1 MQPNGHFAG
10 EGDVFNLNMGIS
22 FYDGPPVSVESR
34 EGQREKHPA
43 IGLVPLLEGGPF
55 LSGGG
60 GGPLDRHIAFSLAT
74 LSAFDIGS
82 HTLPLINHR
91 TVPSPLSFA
100 VVECGCFAVTPPSGL
115 RKSYSRLFLQMAR
128 ISNNS
133 PQRAIGNLDNN
144 DKKSGLAPHW
154 AIAFFSV
161 NSASNNNN
169 NYNDD
174 DGGGGGGNNS
184 SIINNVNKNNK
195 NNNSNDINGNN
206 ASNNNSNSN
215 NSNNN
220 NNNDADS
227 NSLFLRK
234 ILSRAFED
242 KSNVL
247 RKIDTNGSILTPTTT
262 SSTSNGF
269 TISSPQVLHSSHIL
283 NLRSEDDDDNF
294 TFYRKSPG
302 LVPGRRTYHNSPSES
317 NSVTS
322 SPSTRTLLEPITIDS
337 PESANSLLN
346 HPLDQCLTP
355 IPPSLWGSR
364 QRHACKHADTF
375 FTPSQVAGL
384 TSDNQHHLHL
394 HHIYHE
400 NSPLDPAIVFEP
412 NPEFAGFSP
421 CHETTLD
428 CPSSSSS
435 SPPPPSPPLLF
446 DSPPPSPSSLSDSPS
461 DSHSPPVDEL
471 ITPCLEP
478 VPPPVVQLQEQ
489 SEQEQLSGLQAI
501 FCNTSSPTECD
512 ILAEHSCAAL
522 EADRQLPPHSS
533 SSSFSSTSRP
543 TDPASSHSEQEPST
557 PAPLD
562 FESDLAM
569 PKQRL
574 SDSGASS
581 RTRPELSRPTSTA
594 TTGSH
599 STLKAPSSPHSI
611 SRMFSTKIRGLL
623 HTRDRRASSPLSP
636 VAPMEAQLNSQKASS
651 VSVPSSPRTVRPPV
665 VHPVQTEIVVQT
677 PTEDYG
683 LIPIGN
689 PFPQNGKDYTPSVVE
704 PRSGHSSYMSMDSPT
719 RTESTC
725 QDSSTSTESTGIPS
739 NRSSFRSLQEE
750 RRRSVSPE
758 SPITPDGD
766 YRFNRATPA
775 KTDTMDSIDYHY
787 EDALDDSRSQEV
799 PVFLDERSEVL
810 SLPIPSV
817 QIEAA
822 TPTVAMSKHSSHF
835 STAPSSRTA
844 AGAAAGAAAGP
855 PPVSRSRSA
864 SPVTRRAPSFAAAS
878 IREECGGR
886 ETPSFLAPRPAPI
899 PIPSSG
905 SVKPTMRPA
914 EGGPKLLRSSTMS
927 SRALAWKVPLSMTP
941 GGRPEYS
948 LRPSTATR
956 PGTSFS
962 TMSGR
967 SMGSTRVPG
976 SPTTTTR
983 GGGGNISE
991 VDETVALGGA
1001 QSPSVSTF
1009 NPEKSPSP
1017 PRGKPG
1023 SLMSASVPH
1032 EIAIPPAY
1040 DARSFRTAPV
1050 SPTATSEY
1058 SFTAGLSPKRIPD
1071 DMQMCPIVFHT
1082 EDSDADVCIP
1092 VFLPLPSPVM
1102 EPRRSRTVSLRH
1114 AFTRLNSHVN
1124 KRGTTTHITPDIIS
1138 RPSAEPPATIL
1149 EYDNPE
1155 NTAPTGGRTRATSS
1169 GSQPSGSSFSRW
1181 KSVHTRSSSNPSNPP
1196 PPAYSPPV
1204 VPAMPTLAPGVPQPI
1219 ALTDDEKSEIAR
1231 MPGTIFLKTAIKNDG
1246 PDGELTIQEHR
1257 LKPRKGMQGSGP
1269 AGKCRFCR
1277 RGPFPNMWVCLDS
1290 CGFVMCRICANESVQ
1305 GGEAELF

>member
-1 MQPNGHFAG
+1 
-10 EGDVFNLNMGIS
+10 
-22 FYDGPPVSVESR
+22 
-34 EGQREKHPA
+34 
-43 IGLVPLLEGGPF
+43 
-55 LSGGG
+55 
-60 GGPLDRHIAFSLAT
+60 
-74 LSAFDIGS
+74 
-82 HTLPLINHR
+82 
-91 TVPSPLSFA
+91 
-100 VVECGCFAVTPPSGL
+100 
-115 RKSYSRLFLQMAR
+115 MAR

-133 PQRAIGNLDNN
+133 SQRAIGDHDNN

-161 NSASNNNN
+161 NSAS
-169 NYNDD
+169 
-174 DGGGGGGNNS
+174 
-184 SIINNVNKNNK
+184 
-195 NNNSNDINGNN
+195 
-206 ASNNNSNSN
+206 
-215 NSNNN
+215 SNNN
-220 NNNDADS
+220 NNNNNDDHDHGNNNNHHNNNNNGNGNGSNNDTDS
-227 NSLFLRK
+227 NSLLLRK

-242 KSNVL
+242 KGNVL
-247 RKIDTNGSILTPTTT
+247 RDVRIDTDGSVLTPTT
-262 SSTSNGF
+262 TSNGF
-269 TISSPQVLHSSHIL
+269 TISSPRVLHSSHIL
-283 NLRSEDDDDNF
+283 NLRNEEDDDNF

-302 LVPGRRTYHNSPSES
+302 LVPGRPTYHNSPSES
-317 NSVTS
+317 NPASVHSRSS
-322 SPSTRTLLEPITIDS
+322 SPSVRTHREPITVDTS
-337 PESANSLLN
+337 ESANSLLD
-346 HPLDQCLTP
+346 HPLDQCLAP

-375 FTPSQVAGL
+375 TPGQVAAL
-384 TSDNQHHLHL
+384 TSDGQHHLHL

-400 NSPLDPAIVFEP
+400 NSPLDPALDLDESSPP
-412 NPEFAGFSP
+412 NPDPEFADSSS
-421 CHETTLD
+421 CHETTLN
-428 CPSSSSS
+428 CSSSSS
-435 SPPPPSPPLLF
+435 SPQPAPPLLF
-446 DSPPPSPSSLSDSPS
+446 DSPSSLSDSPS
-461 DSHSPPVDEL
+461 DSHSLPVDEL

-478 VPPPVVQLQEQ
+478 VPPPVIQLQEQ
-489 SEQEQLSGLQAI
+489 SEQHSALRAI

-522 EADRQLPPHSS
+522 EADHQLPPHY
-533 SSSFSSTSRP
+533 FSLPPS
-543 TDPASSHSEQEPST
+543 PASSHSEQEPST
-557 PAPLD
+557 LAFLTLD
-562 FESDLAM
+562 DFWSDLAM
-569 PKQRL
+569 PKQRS

-581 RTRPELSRPTSTA
+581 RTRSEASRPTSTA

-599 STLKAPSSPHSI
+599 GTLKAPHSI

-636 VAPMEAQLNSQKASS
+636 VAPMDAQANPQKASS
-651 VSVPSSPRTVRPPV
+651 VSVPSSPRTVHPPV
-665 VHPVQTEIVVQT
+665 LLPAHPVHPMTMVQT

-689 PFPQNGKDYTPSVVE
+689 PYPQNGKDYTASVVE

-719 RTESTC
+719 THTESTS
-725 QDSSTSTESTGIPS
+725 QDSSTTTESTGIPS

-750 RRRSVSPE
+750 RRRSGSPE
-758 SPITPDGD
+758 SPITPNED
-766 YRFNRATPA
+766 YRFARSAPA
-775 KTDTMDSIDYHY
+775 KTDTMDSMDYHY
-787 EDALDDSRSQEV
+787 EDAQDDSRSQEV

-810 SLPIPSV
+810 NPIIPSV

-822 TPTVAMSKHSSHF
+822 TPTMIMNKHSSHF
-835 STAPSSRTA
+835 STASSSRVPA
-844 AGAAAGAAAGP
+844 P

-864 SPVTRRAPSFAAAS
+864 SPATRRAPSFAAAS
-878 IREECGGR
+878 IREECTGR

-927 SRALAWKVPLSMTP
+927 SRSPAAPAWKVPLSLTP
-941 GGRPEYS
+941 GGRSDYV

-967 SMGSTRVPG
+967 TMHSSKVPG
-976 SPTTTTR
+976 SPR
-983 GGGGNISE
+983 DGNISDI
-991 VDETVALGGA
+991 DETVTLGA
-1001 QSPSVSTF
+1001 PSPSVSTF
-1009 NPEKSPSP
+1009 NPEKAPSP

-1023 SLMSASVPH
+1023 SLMSASIPH

-1040 DARSFRTAPV
+1040 DARSFRTAPG

-1058 SFTAGLSPKRIPD
+1058 NFTVGLSPKRIPD

-1082 EDSDADVCIP
+1082 ENSDADVCIP
-1092 VFLPLPSPVM
+1092 VFLPLPPPVM

-1124 KRGTTTHITPDIIS
+1124 KRGTNPHITPDIIS
-1138 RPSAEPPATIL
+1138 RPSTATKNGIPTQAAEPPATIL

-1155 NTAPTGGRTRATSS
+1155 NLPPTTGRARATSS
-1169 GSQPSGSSFSRW
+1169 GTQPSGSSFSRW

-1219 ALTDDEKSEIAR
+1219 ALTDEEKSEIAR